1 MFRLLNLVGQLLL
14 RPRNMLRRDPIV
26 LIRYGRNNISPRV
39 QPTVE
44 CHHLLRRMHGKRAW
58 RMTKEE
64 VGRHY
69 DKHNKAIIGTI
80 DLVCKVLLNMRMTL
94 VSTTTEIVP
103 TNVIDRIGRV
113 LYKEINLDIHGEWGE
128 FWGVNF
134 ISYPPL
140 LLFCRLCGIMS
151 LF

>member
-1 MFRLLNLVGQLLL
+1 MFRPLNLAGQQLL
-14 RPRNMLRRDPIV
+14 RPRNMLNRDPIV
-26 LIRYGRNNISPRV
+26 LIRYGRSNISPRV
-39 QPTVE
+39 QRTVG
-44 CHHLLRRMHGKRAW
+44 CHHLLRRKHGKRAW
-58 RMTKEE
+58 RMTEE

-80 DLVCKVLLNMRMTL
+80 DLVCKVLLIMRMTL
-94 VSTTTEIVP
+94 VSTTTEIAP

-134 ISYPPL
+134 Y
-140 LLFCRLCGIMS
+140 F
-151 LF
+151 